1 MAKSFTDVLKWDEHK
16 HPRDKHGL
24 FTMGTGP
31 FGHTPDDPKKIV
43 QVYGLS
49 DFPEDAPPDPLE
61 PKYQTEE
68 RAEQA
73 ERRSQR
79 IHLTQESDPKLP
91 PMGSLTTNT
100 AAKQR
105 GIERRKKRKEKAAR
119 MAEARR
125 KEGGVVGAKQRAL
138 DFRMAQGRAQQ
149 KIIRAIRERKDD

>member
-1 MAKSFTDVLKWDEHK
+1 
-16 HPRDKHGL
+16 
-24 FTMGTGP
+24 
-31 FGHTPDDPKKIV
+31 
-43 QVYGLS
+43 
-49 DFPEDAPPDPLE
+49 
-61 PKYQTEE
+61 
-68 RAEQA
+68 
-73 ERRSQR
+73 
-79 IHLTQESDPKLP
+79 
-91 PMGSLTTNT
+91 LTTNT